1 MDKTTK
7 QERIVINV
15 NHNAIRKVTT
25 EATDY
30 LILLERAKNG
40 LKNLTEGNVKEL
52 KVEAIDNYLNN
63 KTGFLNGLMSA
74 TAYNL
79 QDEYNAL
86 KTLINDVDNGV
97 NNLKF
102 ITKGKVDDAKINEAH
117 TNYLKD
123 SYVEEYLRL
132 LEAVKMLNQSDTF
145 VLNNAIMLDR
155 QNGFRVNPS
164 AFSNV
169 KAMSSRQ

>member
-79 QDEYNAL
+79 QDEYSNTL
-86 KTLINDVDNGV
+86 KLIAEVDNGV

-102 ITKGKVDDAKINEAH
+102 ITKGKVDEAKINEAH
-117 TNYLKD
+117 TSYLRD
-123 SYVEEYLRL
+123 SYTEEYLRL
-132 LEAVKMLNQSDTF
+132 LEAVKMLNQSSAF
-145 VLNNAIMLDR
+145 VLHSAIMLDR
-155 QNGFRVNPS
+155 QNGFRINPI